1 MFKFLRKFTS
11 FNPFAI
17 DDENPV
23 NLNYLF
29 QPLRLSNLE
38 ILLNLNFNNSKKI
51 KEWKRSVEIC
61 KDFKSH
67 QIENAYLNFVLNN
80 RLHIYTH
87 RADRIGMSKNVE
99 IRTPFLYED
108 IINLSINTEFK
119 NKIRQNLFL
128 PPTNKFIIKKL
139 AKKIG
144 VPDQII
150 NQRKVGTEFNLNS
163 FFQDIFDKIE
173 IKHANLVFSMSEAQI
188 KYIMNYS
195 NDTQKY
201 TYQYAIL
208 TIEILG
214 RIFVDKMKKIEVY
227 NELKSS

>member
-1 MFKFLRKFTS
+1 
-11 FNPFAI
+11 
-17 DDENPV
+17 
-23 NLNYLF
+23 
-29 QPLRLSNLE
+29 
-38 ILLNLNFNNSKKI
+38 
-51 KEWKRSVEIC
+51 
-61 KDFKSH
+61 
-67 QIENAYLNFVLNN
+67 
-80 RLHIYTH
+80 
-87 RADRIGMSKNVE
+87 MSKNVE

-163 FFQDIFDKIE
+163 FFQDIFDKIK